1 MSAHQPLRVLLYQD
15 LPGRWSARSLEHDLS
30 VDGGTIET
38 VLDRI
43 LTLIFAH
50 IDYDRR
56 HGHAPLS
63 AFPAAP
69 RRFWDAFEKARPMPS
84 VNRRTTD
91 PQLSYGPIMVS
102 ISEARPVIERPATIV
117 PNEFAVS
124 PEVSAADGQ
133 SITFL
138 PLRRRPLRFSRS
150 H

>member
-30 VDGGTIET
+30 VDGRNIET

-43 LTLIFAH
+43 LQLIFAH

-84 VNRRTTD
+84 VNRCTTD

-102 ISEARPVIERPATIV
+102 IYEARPV
-117 PNEFAVS
+117 PNEFALS
-124 PEVSAADGQ
+124 PEVSAAYGQ

-138 PLRRRPLRFSRS
+138 PLRRRPIRFSRS